1 MGEWRPVQPLDTA
14 RLAAAQHVIAR
25 AHEQLVAD
33 AGSRVTPA
41 DPRWAHVYVQRVLA
55 ADDKTGR
62 ADGRVVRG
70 DEVRWADVVALGRAA
85 AGLLDP
91 GHEGQDVTGCASCDL
106 WRAVAKVREAAR
118 QAGIGP
124 TQAGE

>member
-1 MGEWRPVQPLDTA
+1 VGDWRPVQPLDTA
-14 RLAAAQHVIAR
+14 RLAAAQQVIAA
-25 AHEQLVAD
+25 AHEALVAD
-33 AGSRVTPA
+33 VGSRVTPA
-41 DPRWAHVYVQRVLA
+41 DHRWAHVYVSRVLA
-55 ADDKTGR
+55 ADDKAGR

-91 GHEGQDVTGCASCDL
+91 GHDGQDVTGCAACDL
-106 WRAVAKVREAAR
+106 WRAVERVREAAR

-124 TQAGE
+124 AQAGE